1 MPFFK
6 SLETIQ
12 DHTKYKTELKTAL
25 KTVAGKKFFYFK
37 KHKLTPNR
45 DHLLLIDPPP
55 DLVKTLGTPKALGK
69 CALNE
74 KEEVVL
80 TPSVGKMLVK
90 PIRKYVQTFCMERE
104 IFVPLNEPEDE
115 ETAPTSLQTTG
126 KTGTPTPTPGMGTAP
141 GKLDPNT
148 RLKAPETPPTPTT
161 PPKAKPPLVRQDA
174 SNDLAKVQLEALLN
188 LERKARQKDWATETD
203 KWSKGIDPKNYSKKK
218 ELKRGGMGAVHLIE
232 SPDGKG
238 PGLVMKT
245 STTKEGIADMEHEA
259 AIYAKIGPHPNI
271 ARCLGVQEI
280 NGDKGLLIEKIEG
293 GDLSDSFGHMNDLV
307 KQGKLSQEKYW
318 GMVQFSMM
326 RTLEALAYME
336 DQGIVHHDVKSPN
349 IMLDAETG
357 EPKVIDM
364 GTSAKVGDRPG
375 GQTLGYFPG
384 DIGQSG
390 GKGDVFALGATA
402 YEVSQGN
409 TGKLE
414 DAHHRF
420 KYNLPN
426 LAFAG
431 PYMFAQKKD
440 GKDQQAMQITDD
452 SAELY
457 YSKEDLAKERK
468 QLEATPDNADRRR
481 RLAELAEKE
490 QKVAQG
496 LKVKKEGKYG
506 ADTAY
511 TKFINWLMN
520 PDPTKRP
527 SAKEAL
533 QHPFLQ
539 DRMLDDDAARDTI
552 KELIKDRKKDPQI
565 EPPKTGPSETD
576 VRARVKA
583 VLLKEKEWKKELS
596 EGDKLLKTITKLV
609 PGIEKLMAKAKP
621 GQEVLKPK
629 AIAELQKDAE
639 KLKHFEDRFG
649 AQKQVLANVAREFGA
664 IVPPD
669 PKKLDDKAA
678 RKTAEADGKT
688 LQGLAK
694 WARDLVTQHGATVQ
708 ANEAL
713 KAVLAKLAPPST

>member
-6 SLETIQ
+6 TIETIQ
-12 DHTKYKTELKTAL
+12 DHAKYKAELKTAL

-45 DHLLLIDPPP
+45 EHLLLIDPPP
-55 DLVKTLGTPKALGK
+55 DLVKMLGTPKALGK
-69 CALNE
+69 CTLND

-80 TPSVGKMLVK
+80 TPGVGKMRVK
-90 PIRKYVQTFCMERE
+90 PIRKYVQTFCMDRE
-104 IFVPLNEPEDE
+104 IFVPLDEPDDE
-115 ETAPTSLQTTG
+115 ETGPTSLQTTRG
-126 KTGTPTPTPGMGTAP
+126 NVGTQSPQPPTLGTAP
-141 GKLDPNT
+141 GKLDP
-148 RLKAPETPPTPTT
+148 KTPPTP
-161 PPKAKPPLVRQDA
+161 KMPPLPSIPVKTRPPLARQDGK
-174 SNDLAKVQLEALLN
+174 SDLAKVQMEALLEQ
-188 LERKARQKDWATETD
+188 ERKARQKDWAEETD
-203 KWSKGIDPKNYSKKK
+203 KWSKSIDPKQYSTKK

-232 SPDGKG
+232 SSDGKG

-259 AIYAKIGPHPNI
+259 KIYEKIGPHPNI
-271 ARCLGVQEI
+271 ARCLGVKEI
-280 NGDKGLLIEKIEG
+280 NGDKGLLMEKIEG
-293 GDLSDSFGHMNDLV
+293 GDLSDSFAHMNDLV

-318 GMVQFSMM
+318 GMVQFSMV

-357 EPKVIDM
+357 EPKIIDM
-364 GTSAKVGDRPG
+364 GTSSGIGERPG
-375 GQTLGYFPG
+375 GQTLGYFPS

-390 GKGDVFALGATA
+390 GKSDVFAVGATT

-409 TGKLE
+409 TGKIE
-414 DAHHRF
+414 DADHRF
-420 KYNLPN
+420 KYNMPV
-426 LAFAG
+426 LARAG
-431 PYMFAQKKD
+431 PYMFAQRKD

-457 YSKEDLAKERK
+457 YSEEDLKKERK
-468 QLEATPDNADRRR
+468 QFEAMPTGDEKTR

-490 QKVAQG
+490 EKFG
-496 LKVKKEGKYG
+496 KGIKVKKAGKYG

-539 DRMLDDDAARDTI
+539 DRMLDDDSARETI
-552 KELIKDRKKDPQI
+552 KALIKDRKQDPNV
-565 EPPKTGPSETD
+565 EPPKSGPSETD

-596 EGDKLLKTITKLV
+596 EGDKLVKTITKLV
-609 PGIEKLMAKAKP
+609 PGIEKLISKAKP

-629 AIAELQKDAE
+629 AIAELQKDGE
-639 KLKHFEDRFG
+639 RLKHFEERFG

-669 PKKLDDKAA
+669 PKKVQDKAT
-678 RKTAEADGKT
+678 RKAAETDGKT

-694 WARDLVTQHGATVQ
+694 WARDLVTQHASTVQ
-708 ANEAL
+708 ASEAL
-713 KAVLAKLAPPST
+713 KAVLAKLATPS